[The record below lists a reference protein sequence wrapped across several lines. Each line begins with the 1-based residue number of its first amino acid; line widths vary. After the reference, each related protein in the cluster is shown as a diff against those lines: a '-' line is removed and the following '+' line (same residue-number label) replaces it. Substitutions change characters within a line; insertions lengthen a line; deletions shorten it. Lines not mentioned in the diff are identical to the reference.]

1 MIPLTTKDLEETMK
15 TVILTPN
22 SSLEST
28 TTVESNPSETRENF
42 YFPGCKKD
50 ANCNCEICIASIN
63 ATLDLMP
70 QSAHR
75 SSLTKLSVSRRTI
88 RRSPVPFASPADDSM
103 PKSSNQIT
111 PTSLSPPRNPNA
123 DASLNFQ
130 DKEERKKR
138 ELKYEGLFVRFLFGL
153 IVVCGMEYGS
163 SWMVSGVLKN
173 QLWPELVKN
182 MAEHSLVREDLNGR
196 FLFLKNEL
204 ERFVGNRISSCS
216 SADSVW
222 TISQVQF
229 PKSKN

>member
-22 SSLEST
+22 SSVEST

-204 ERFVGNRISSCS
+204 EGFVGNRVSSCS

>member
-1 MIPLTTKDLEETMK
+1 MIPLATKDLEETMK
-15 TVILTPN
+15 TVILSPN
-22 SSLEST
+22 SSVEST
-28 TTVESNPSETRENF
+28 TTNESNPSETRENF

-75 SSLTKLSVSRRTI
+75 SSLTKFSVSRRTI

-111 PTSLSPPRNPNA
+111 PTTLSPPRNPNA
-123 DASLNFQ
+123 SLDFQ
-130 DKEERKKR
+130 IKEERKKR

-163 SWMVSGVLKN
+163 SWMVSKVLKN

-182 MAEHSLVREDLNGR
+182 MAEHSWVREDLNGR
-196 FLFLKNEL
+196 FLILKNEL
-204 ERFVGNRISSCS
+204 DGFVGNRVSSCS

-222 TISQVQF
+222 TISQVQL
-229 PKSKN
+229 PKSKY